1 MMKKIKAVFFDL
13 DGTICDTLRD
23 LGECTNRALADFGLP
38 GHEIEEYRM
47 IVGNGVDTQM
57 KRAIGPERYTKELG
71 DKVKAAFKAYY
82 DKNYLCNTRPYDGM
96 PEALDELKAM
106 GLKIAVFSNKPDEF
120 AGKVCTELFGD
131 RFDLIA
137 GNRQGIPV
145 KPDPTGLFLAME
157 RLGVAPQECVYC
169 GDSSVDMDTGA
180 NAGIDTIGAEW
191 GFRGKAELEEHH
203 AGCTISSPSQLP
215 EVLRQ
220 LMAE

>member
-1 MMKKIKAVFFDL
+1 
-13 DGTICDTLRD
+13 
-23 LGECTNRALADFGLP
+23 
-38 GHEIEEYRM
+38 M

-157 RLGVAPQECVYC
+157 RLGVAPEECVYC

-180 NAGIDTIGAEW
+180 NAGIYTIGAEW

-203 AGCTISSPSQLP
+203 AGCTISSPCQLP